1 MNIAI
6 DLMIKDGGTEV
17 MVIPS
22 ELLEPLAKSIRK
34 NGVETVRTDKSSYE
48 VVGLM
53 VRGNQT
59 GQRVIVLGMKQGE
72 DERE

>member
-1 MNIAI
+1 MNIAV

-22 ELLEPLAKSIRK
+22 KLLEPLAKSIRQK
-34 NGVETVRTDKSSYE
+34 GSEIVRTDKSSYE
-48 VVGLM
+48 VVGFM

-59 GQRVIVLGMKQGE
+59 GERVIVLGMKQGE
-72 DERE
+72 DTQ